1 MKNLLFAYGLLFV
14 AACNGDESVAKYGA
28 AGKVWVLTE
37 MGGTAFTARA
47 TMEFGE
53 DGRVSGKAPCN
64 SYSAQQSVPYPWF
77 KLGPVMST
85 KMACPDLARETAFF
99 AMLEKMTL
107 SEVSNETLI
116 LSNDADET
124 MVFKAE

>member
-1 MKNLLFAYGLLFV
+1 MKTLLLTSALFFA

-28 AGKVWVLTE
+28 AGKVWTLTE
-37 MGGTAFTARA
+37 MMGEPFTARA

-77 KLGPVMST
+77 KIGPVMST
-85 KMACPDLARETAFF
+85 KMACPDLQKETAFF
-99 AMLEKMTL
+99 ANLAKMTL
-107 SEVSNETLI
+107 SEVSGETLI
-116 LSNDADET
+116 LSNEAGDT
-124 MVFKAE
+124 MVFKSE